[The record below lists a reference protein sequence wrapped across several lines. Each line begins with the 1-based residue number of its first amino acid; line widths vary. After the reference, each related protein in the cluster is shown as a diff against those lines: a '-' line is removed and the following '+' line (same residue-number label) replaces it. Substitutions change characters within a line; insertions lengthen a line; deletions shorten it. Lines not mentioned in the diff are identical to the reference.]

1 MGTTAKEEKSSS
13 NNSAGIGKAH
23 EEKHVRDH
31 HPWDYHVSGPRDLA
45 SPHWRDLI
53 FSSWRNPSYRR
64 IAVSCF
70 VQAAYLL
77 ELDRQ
82 AKRTGAQEIASRWW
96 KQFKY
101 KLVRTLVD
109 ERDGS
114 IYGAVLE
121 WDHSA
126 AIADYLFVRPWGAP
140 KAAIAL
146 RGTIIKG
153 STIRRDFEDDFRLVT
168 WDCLKGTV
176 RFRGTMEAVKAM
188 ISKHGAHNV
197 CIGGHSLGAGIALHV
212 GKELAKQGVY
222 IDCHLFNPPSVS
234 LPQTL
239 RFIQKTAS
247 LMWRGNKSRKDSDD
261 ENGAEKLMKDVN
273 GWMPHLYIND
283 ADYICMH
290 YADRAGTATMT
301 SSHKGN
307 NAPSR
312 LFLAPRGQKSLMEAH
327 GLQQWWSNDIELQ
340 RSISDS
346 RLLTRQLRSMYL
358 ESPSEK
364 S

>member
-1 MGTTAKEEKSSS
+1 MDENSGSGGGGVSGTAQKEKP
-13 NNSAGIGKAH
+13 
-23 EEKHVRDH
+23 VRDH

-53 FSSWRNPSYRR
+53 FSSWRNPSYKR

-101 KLVRTLVD
+101 KLVKTLVD
-109 ERDGS
+109 ERDSS

-121 WDHSA
+121 WDHTA
-126 AIADYLFVRPWGAP
+126 AIADYLFVKPWGAP

-146 RGTIIKG
+146 RGTIVKG

-168 WDCLKGTV
+168 WDTLKGSV

-188 ISKHGAHNV
+188 IFKHGAHNV

-247 LMWRGNKSRKDSDD
+247 LLWRRSNSRKGIED
-261 ENGAEKLMKDVN
+261 EGKAEKLLRDVN

-283 ADYICMH
+283 TDYICMH

-301 SSHKGN
+301 SSHKGT
-307 NAPSR
+307 NAQPR
-312 LFLAPRGQKSLMEAH
+312 LFLAPRGQAGQQSLMEAH
-327 GLQQWWSNDIELQ
+327 GLQQWWNNDIELQ

-346 RLLTRQLRSMYL
+346 RLLSRQLRSMYL
-358 ESPSEK
+358 ESPSGK